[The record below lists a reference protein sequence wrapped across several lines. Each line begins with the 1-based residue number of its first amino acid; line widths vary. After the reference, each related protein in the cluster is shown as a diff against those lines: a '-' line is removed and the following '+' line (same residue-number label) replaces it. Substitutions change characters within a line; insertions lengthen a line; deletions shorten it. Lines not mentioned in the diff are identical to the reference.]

1 MRTLLVPAVLA
12 AGLVLGSS
20 AFAATTAPPRP
31 STATASPKSATSQG
45 VAAKAQ
51 VAHQGKQQACEANW
65 KDQKTHNGTHGAF
78 MKACVA
84 KG

>member
-12 AGLVLGSS
+12 AGLALGSS
-20 AFAATTAPPRP
+20 AFAATAAPRP
-31 STATASPKSATSQG
+31 ATATASPKSAASHG

-65 KDQKTHNGTHGAF
+65 KGQKTHNGTHGAF